1 LEVVK
6 KASKGWNIM
15 QFGLFGMNVTGGLV
29 MTKNPQWKP
38 SLEKIAQRLQMVEK
52 YLPHEPFSF
61 VPISRWKGYSGEKEI
76 AGDAIES
83 ICLASYLLSKT
94 KRSKIFGTFSTFA
107 YEPELVAHV
116 AARLN
121 IEFNN
126 RFAINI
132 VGGWKKDEF
141 DYFKKDYLDSSQKI
155 YEFASYWTDRFKDAE
170 AEHLNTLTSIIDGKI
185 QKKKT
190 EIMCAAFSKE
200 GREFTKKYADSMF
213 TTITKTHLSKNVDFS
228 QVSSAISLFVGNTI
242 SEAEEYYKFL
252 LETNVDQKA
261 ADNFIDD
268 LSYSDP
274 FKGYFSKKNVH
285 LVKSGAGIEELITDV
300 DGLKSF
306 LLEVR
311 KLGMKSLLFALP
323 DYDKSLKILI
333 DCIKETN
340 G

>member
-1 LEVVK
+1 MK
-6 KASKGWNIM
+6 
-15 QFGLFGMNVTGGLV
+15 FGLFGMNVTGGLV

-38 SLEKIAQRLQMVEK
+38 SFEKIAQRLQMVERC
-52 YLPHEPFSF
+52 LPDQDFSF
-61 VPISRWKGYSGEKEI
+61 VPISRWKGYSGRKEI

-94 KRSKIFGTFSTFA
+94 KKSKIFGTFSTFA

-121 IEFNN
+121 IEFDH
-126 RFAINI
+126 RFAMNI

-141 DYFKKDYLDSSQKI
+141 DYFKKEYLGSSEKI
-155 YEFASYWTDRFKDAE
+155 YEFAGQWTERFKSAE
-170 AEHLNTLTSIIDGKI
+170 ADHLSTLTSIIGGDI
-185 QKKKT
+185 QNKKT

-200 GREFTKKYADSMF
+200 GREFTKKYADSIF
-213 TTITKTHLSKNVDFS
+213 TTVTKSHLLNSGDFT
-228 QVSSAISLFVGNTI
+228 QVSSAISLFVANSI

-261 ADNFIDD
+261 AENFIED

-274 FKGYFSKKNVH
+274 FKGYFSRKNAH

-300 DGLKSF
+300 NGLKSF
-306 LLEVR
+306 LLQVR
-311 KLGMKSLLFALP
+311 KLGMNTLLFALP
-323 DYDKSLKILI
+323 DYDKSLEILI
-333 DCIKETN
+333 DCISNTN
-340 G
+340 E

>member
-1 LEVVK
+1 
-6 KASKGWNIM
+6 M

-38 SLEKIAQRLQMVEK
+38 SFEKIAQRLQLVERF
-52 YLPHEPFSF
+52 LPNEAFSF

-94 KRSKIFGTFSTFA
+94 KSSKIFGTFSTFA

-121 IEFNN
+121 VEFDN
-126 RFAINI
+126 RFAMNV

-141 DYFKKDYLDSSQKI
+141 DYFKKEYLGSSQKI
-155 YEFASYWTDRFKDAE
+155 YEFAAHWTDRFKSAE
-170 AEHLNTLTSIIDGKI
+170 SEHLNTLAAIIGDDI
-185 QKKKT
+185 QNKKT

-200 GREFTKKYADSMF
+200 GREFTKKYADSIF
-213 TTITKTHLSKNVDFS
+213 TTITKSHLSKAGDLK
-228 QVSSAISLFVGNTI
+228 QVSSAISLFVGNTL

-252 LETNVDQKA
+252 LETHVDQRA
-261 ADNFIDD
+261 AENFIDD

-274 FKGYFSKKNVH
+274 FKGYFSRKNVH

-300 DGLKSF
+300 DGLKRF
-306 LLEVR
+306 LLQVKKIR
-311 KLGMKSLLFALP
+311 MNTLLFALP
-323 DYDKSLKILI
+323 DYDKSLEILI
-333 DCIKETN
+333 DCILKTSD
-340 G
+340 